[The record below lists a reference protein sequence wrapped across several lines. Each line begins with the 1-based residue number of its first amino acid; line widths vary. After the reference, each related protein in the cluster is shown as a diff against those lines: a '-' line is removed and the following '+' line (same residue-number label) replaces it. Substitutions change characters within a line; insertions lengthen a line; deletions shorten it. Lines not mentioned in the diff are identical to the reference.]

1 MPQSSAI
8 IGLPGDHENQI
19 KLQAKHSDMCRFNP
33 ADTVDNKNYKFV
45 EGNVLELCENC
56 MQLGKKSRSSIDQ
69 LPHTSADTVDKT
81 ISSEMSSAAA
91 ASNMEVC
98 ISRIGL

>member
-1 MPQSSAI
+1 MPQSSVI
-8 IGLPGDHENQI
+8 IGLPGDRENQI

-56 MQLGKKSRSSIDQ
+56 LQLGKKDRSPIDQ

-81 ISSEMSSAAA
+81 ISSEISSAAA
-91 ASNMEVC
+91 ASNMVLSTSQE
-98 ISRIGL
+98 